1 MPDASNETKIA
12 LLEQAVTGVKSVQD
26 KQENIMMGLITTVQ
40 DLKTKFWIL
49 GVAFPVLISLLG
61 LLKSFGVFGK

>member
-1 MPDASNETKIA
+1 MLEASNETKIA
-12 LLEQAVTGVKSVQD
+12 LLEQAVSGVKAVQE
-26 KQENIMMGLITTVQ
+26 KQDNINMSLITTVQ
-40 DLKTKFWIL
+40 DIKTKFWVL